1 MIPKVL
7 TVAGSDSSG
16 GAGVQ
21 ADLKTFSAHGC
32 YGMSV
37 FSALTAQNTLGV
49 QAVHAVPTDFFVQQ
63 LKSVFDDV
71 PPDAVKTGML
81 PNAISVMSLAV
92 LLKEK
97 KAKNIVVDP
106 VMVSTSGDR
115 LVNKNAINA
124 LKTNLIPMADLI
136 TPNGPEA
143 EILLGY
149 QIVDPIKAIENLLEL
164 GCKGVLLKGGHGD
177 SPDCVDFYGHAGGID
192 IFEAPRHPTENTHGT
207 GCTLSSAIA
216 ANLAK
221 GLAMREAIG
230 EAKSYIT
237 EAIKHADKLEV
248 GEGAGPVHHF
258 WNTWE
263 T

>member
-7 TVAGSDSSG
+7 TIAGSDSSG

-37 FSALTAQNTLGV
+37 FTALTAQNTLGV
-49 QAVHAVPTDFFVQQ
+49 QGVHAIPADFFVQQ
-63 LKSVFDDV
+63 LNSIFDDI

-97 KAKNIVVDP
+97 QAKNIVVDP

-115 LVNKNAINA
+115 LINNNAISA
-124 LKTNLIPMADLI
+124 LKKNLIPVADLI

-149 QIVDPIKAIENLLEL
+149 QIVDPLKAVENLLEL
-164 GCKGVLLKGGHGD
+164 GCKAVLLKGGHGD
-177 SPDCVDFYGHAGGID
+177 SPDCVDFYGHKDGIE
-192 IFEAPRHPTENTHGT
+192 IFEAPRHDTQNTHGT
-207 GCTLSSAIA
+207 GCTLSAAIA
-216 ANLAK
+216 SNLAQ

-237 EAIKHADKLEV
+237 QAIKKADLLDV
-248 GEGAGPVHHF
+248 GKGAGPVNHF
-258 WNTWE
+258 WNIW
-263 T
+263 